1 MFDAKPRPERGLLR
15 TIVIGIFVLALPIAL
30 ITTTLRVVIS
40 EQGVYNYAVR
50 NYGAER
56 ASDIPESELIRA
68 NGEINR
74 YLVNSDA
81 PPLAPQVTD
90 NSGETISLFSAKEIS
105 HMADVRSLVQ
115 LMFKIQMI
123 TMALA
128 LTLAVVMIMLWPAR
142 VLAAA
147 TLWAGLLMTTVLAM
161 VGTLA
166 MTGFDGAWS
175 QFHQLAF
182 TNDLWQLNAL
192 TDHLIQM
199 YPETFWYDVSMAVG
213 LFLLA
218 QAVGLTALSTT
229 YLILTRNSADVIEAR
244 ARPEQP
250 ERDGYPRRPQLMPP
264 NPRHY
269 IR

>member
-1 MFDAKPRPERGLLR
+1 MFDEKPRPERGLLR

-30 ITTTLRVVIS
+30 IITTLRVVIS
-40 EQGVYNYAVR
+40 EQAVYDYAVR

-56 ASDIPESELIRA
+56 ASGIPESELISA
-68 NGEINR
+68 NGEIRN
-74 YLVNSDA
+74 YLANPDT

-90 NSGETISLFSAKEIS
+90 NSGKTISLFSAKEIS

-115 LMFKIQMI
+115 LMFKVQMV
-123 TMALA
+123 TMALV
-128 LTLAVVMIMLWPAR
+128 LTLAVVMIMLWPTR

-147 TLWAGLLMTTVLAM
+147 TLWGGLVMTTVLAM
-161 VGTLA
+161 VGALA
-166 MTGFDGAWS
+166 MTGFDSAWS

-182 TNDLWQLNAL
+182 TNDLWQLNPM

-199 YPETFWYDVSMAVG
+199 YPEAYWQDISMSIG
-213 LFLLA
+213 GFLLV
-218 QAVGLTALSTT
+218 QALGLTALSTT
-229 YLILTRNSADVIEAR
+229 YLVLTRNTADVIEAR
-244 ARPEQP
+244 ERPALP
-250 ERDGYPRRPQLMPP
+250 ERDGYPRRPQLGPP